1 MWAVLKKEF
10 KTYFLSPIG
19 YVFIG
24 IFLAMFSILF
34 YITTIYQG
42 MTTFQYVFYNSAIY
56 TLIFIVPL
64 FTMRMFS
71 EERKN
76 GTEHCL
82 YFW

>member
-42 MTTFQYVFYNSAIY
+42 MTTFQYVFYYSAIY
-56 TLIFIVPL
+56 NIHSSIINNENVC
-64 FTMRMFS
+64 R
-71 EERKN
+71 RKKKWN
-76 GTEHCL
+76 RATANDIT
-82 YFW
+82 